1 MNTKLLFKN
10 AYRCLMHHKG
20 RSLLTL
26 LGIIIGIAA
35 IIATLAIGY
44 GVEEKIKKQIM
55 TFGDNFIMVWA
66 GNFAQEGVTQS
77 KRRKRPKRMTL
88 EDIKAFKNQCPEIKQ
103 ASPFLSFREIVMY
116 QGTNLLC
123 QIKGGDENF
132 LDVAGRKI
140 ERGDFFTSHHV
151 QKKSRVIVLGNKTA
165 KDLFKTIDPVGQI
178 VQIKGLE
185 FKVIGI
191 IEKIGKALGSQDPN
205 FDSFIPYTTSKKYIH
220 GVINNE
226 IHGICISAKSVDQTQ
241 GLAKQIR
248 KILRS
253 RHNLEPEE
261 PNDFMCIDQKGMMEA
276 AESSAGTLNI
286 FLLIIASI
294 SLLVGGIGVMNIMLV
309 SVTERRKEIGIRM
322 ALGAPN
328 RVILK
333 QFLIESVVLCFVG
346 GVIGIILGM
355 IAPYITHY
363 VADFPVVLK
372 LHPVVISVFTI
383 FLIGIVFGYY
393 PAWKASRLN
402 PVEALLEE

>member
-1 MNTKLLFKN
+1 MAIN
-10 AYRCLMHHKG
+10 
-20 RSLLTL
+20 LTL
-26 LGIIIGIAA
+26 PQLNRKGFSTKDLIVSI
-35 IIATLAIGY
+35 LS
-44 GVEEKIKKQIM
+44 EEWPLSAKEIFKRTQRGFEADVSYQAVHKVLSELE
-55 TFGDNFIMVWA
+55 GNFIVEKV
-66 GNFAQEGVTQS
+66 G
-77 KRRKRPKRMTL
+77 
-88 EDIKAFKNQCPEIKQ
+88 
-103 ASPFLSFREIVMY
+103 
-116 QGTNLLC
+116 
-123 QIKGGDENF
+123 
-132 LDVAGRKI
+132 
-140 ERGDFFTSHHV
+140 
-151 QKKSRVIVLGNKTA
+151 KS
-165 KDLFKTIDPVGQI
+165 
-178 VQIKGLE
+178 
-185 FKVIGI
+185 
-191 IEKIGKALGSQDPN
+191 LGSQDPN

-226 IHGICISAKSVDQTQ
+226 IHGICISAKNVDQTQ
-241 GLAKQIR
+241 SLAKQIR

-261 PNDFMCIDQKGMMEA
+261 PNDFMCIDQKGMMAA

-346 GVIGIILGM
+346 GVVGIVLGM
-355 IAPYITHY
+355 IAPYVAHY

-383 FLIGIVFGYY
+383 FLIGIIFGYY